1 MHKGLRGNWDFID
14 MINGG
19 VACLADEVQ
28 SRILQRRGL
37 PPVVPVARLFDSNQ
51 SKQGD
56 QNRYNAQS
64 HD

>member
-1 MHKGLRGNWDFID
+1 MRGKWDFID

-28 SRILQRRGL
+28 SRVLQRRGL
-37 PPVVPVARLFDSNQ
+37 PPVPVVRLFDSNQ
-51 SKQGD
+51 CKQSD
-56 QNRYNAQS
+56 QNKDNAQS